1 METALNEITL
11 VLFTT
16 IAPAGLVGYAVMALY
31 TVTVRDRTRAEAA
44 SRYLVVP
51 LVLVITGLIASA
63 THLGTPANAL
73 YVLSGVGRS
82 PLANEVVA
90 VVAFLVAGGAWW
102 MVSFRDDVSE
112 RLRRVAVTVVLVA
125 AVVALYF
132 ISVAYS
138 IPWVPTWALP
148 TVPVTLWLGALV
160 SGVPVGLFGLAA
172 AGQTPGARFTALALL
187 AGAAAPVGNAVVL
200 GIQWADLAS
209 IETTLVAA
217 PDLVPWTPAVIAAFA
232 VLATAALGACAWAE
246 QHRGPHRAFVEG
258 SCVLAVLVACFLVR
272 FTFYAMRMTAGV

>member
-1 METALNEITL
+1 METAVNEITL
-11 VLFTT
+11 VLFTS

-31 TVTVRDRTRAEAA
+31 AATVAERERAEAA
-44 SRYLVVP
+44 SRYLIIP

-82 PLANEVVA
+82 PLANEVLA
-90 VVAFLVAGGAWW
+90 VVVFLVLGGAWW
-102 MVSFRDDVSE
+102 MVSFRDDITAP
-112 RLRRVAVTVVLVA
+112 LRRAAVAVVLTA
-125 AVVALYF
+125 AVVAVHF
-132 ISVAYS
+132 IAVAYS

-148 TVPVTLWLGALV
+148 TVPLTLWLNALV
-160 SGVPVGLFGLAA
+160 SGSVVGLFGLAA
-172 AGQTPGARFTALALL
+172 ARQQPSGRFTAVTLL
-187 AGAAAPVGNAVVL
+187 VGAAATVADGVVL

-217 PDLVPWTPAVIAAFA
+217 PDLVPWTPAAIAVFA
-232 VLATAALGACAWAE
+232 VLATGALGLCALAEQRRGRHRAVVEGACAVA
-246 QHRGPHRAFVEG
+246 
-258 SCVLAVLVACFLVR
+258 VLAACFLLR